1 MSHRQMKKF
10 GQRFSYSEL
19 NEIQY
24 SEDEDENINVVSVE
38 ENARYLPDLTDTGNL
53 TDRVS
58 VKAPNKYRSR
68 LNSGPT

>member
-24 SEDEDENINVVSVE
+24 SEDEDENINVVSAE
-38 ENARYLPDLTDTGNL
+38 ENARFLPDLTDIGNF
-53 TDRVS
+53 TDLLKRGAS
-58 VKAPNKYRSR
+58 F
-68 LNSGPT
+68 

>member
-24 SEDEDENINVVSVE
+24 SEDEDENINVLSAE
-38 ENARYLPDLTDTGNL
+38 ENARFLPDLTDTGNF
-53 TDRVS
+53 TDRVF
-58 VKAPNKYRSR
+58 
-68 LNSGPT
+68 

>member
-24 SEDEDENINVVSVE
+24 SEDDDENINVVSAE
-38 ENARYLPDLTDTGNL
+38 ENARYLPDLTDTGNF
-53 TDRVS
+53 TDRVF
-58 VKAPNKYRSR
+58 
-68 LNSGPT
+68 